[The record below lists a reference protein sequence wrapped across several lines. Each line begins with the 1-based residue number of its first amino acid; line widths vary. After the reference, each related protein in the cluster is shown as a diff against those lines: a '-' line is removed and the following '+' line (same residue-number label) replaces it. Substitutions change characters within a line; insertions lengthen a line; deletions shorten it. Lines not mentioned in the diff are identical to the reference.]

1 MMGNLEI
8 ISFFSAEDREFNREM
23 VVRSMNQEKS
33 IIMPERR
40 GGKML
45 MDDLFKRSMYQDRQY
60 DFTSE
65 ILDEYR
71 KKWGIT
77 E

>member
-1 MMGNLEI
+1 MENLKV

-23 VVRSMNQEKS
+23 VVRSMNKEKDTT
-33 IIMPERR
+33 MPEPR

-45 MDDLFKRSMYQDRQY
+45 MDDLFKRSMYQNRQY

-65 ILDEYR
+65 ILNEYR

>member
-1 MMGNLEI
+1 MGNLEI

>member
-1 MMGNLEI
+1 MENLKV
-8 ISFFSAEDREFNREM
+8 ISFFSTEDREFNREM
-23 VVRSMNQEKS
+23 VVRAMNKGKDTA
-33 IIMPERR
+33 MPERR

-45 MDDLFKRSMYQDRQY
+45 MDDSFERSMYQSRQY

-65 ILDEYR
+65 ILGEYR

>member
-1 MMGNLEI
+1 MDDLKI
-8 ISFFSAEDREFNREM
+8 ISFFSAEDKKFNREM
-23 VVRSMNQEKS
+23 VVRSMDKEKDV
-33 IIMPERR
+33 IVPERR

-45 MDDLFKRSMYQDRQY
+45 MGDLLERRMYQNRKY

-65 ILDEYR
+65 ILGEYR
-71 KKWGIT
+71 KKWGMI